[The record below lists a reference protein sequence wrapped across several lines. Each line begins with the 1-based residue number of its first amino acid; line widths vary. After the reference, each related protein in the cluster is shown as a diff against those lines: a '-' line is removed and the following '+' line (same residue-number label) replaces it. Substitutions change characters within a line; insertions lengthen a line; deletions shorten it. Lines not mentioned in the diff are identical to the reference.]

1 MEKARY
7 KFLIII
13 IIIIIIIIR
22 AVTQYSSVTILNTP
36 PTKTMV
42 MDSMFK
48 MDIYT
53 ACR

>member
-13 IIIIIIIIR
+13 IIIIIIR
-22 AVTQYSSVTILNTP
+22 AITQYSSVTILNTP

-48 MDIYT
+48 MNIYT

>member
-13 IIIIIIIIR
+13 IIIIIIWAI
-22 AVTQYSSVTILNTP
+22 TQYSSVTILNTP

>member
-13 IIIIIIIIR
+13 IIIIIIR
-22 AVTQYSSVTILNTP
+22 AITQYSSVTILNTP

-48 MDIYT
+48 MDVYT